1 MSYLVLSAVALGIA
15 VVVAASA
22 LLIKRPARLGS
33 ALAAAALTAAVL
45 VVLTAVFDSLMIAA
59 GLMEY
64 TAAHLIG
71 WFIGL
76 APIEDFAYPIAAVIL
91 LPALWLLAAPRPRYR
106 RTAGGDHAR

>member
-15 VVVAASA
+15 VAVAASA

-33 ALAAAALTAAVL
+33 AVAAAALTAAVL

-64 TAAHLIG
+64 TAAHLVG

>member
-1 MSYLVLSAVALGIA
+1 MTYLVLSAVALA
-15 VVVAASA
+15 VAVTVAAFAVLSR
-22 LLIKRPARLGS
+22 RPARLGT
-33 ALAAAALTAAVL
+33 AMAAAAVTAAVL
-45 VVLTAVFDSLMIAA
+45 VVLTAIFDSLMIAA

-106 RTAGGDHAR
+106 RSAGADHAR

>member
-1 MSYLVLSAVALGIA
+1 MSYLVLSAVALTIA
-15 VVVAASA
+15 VGVAASA
-22 LLIKRPARLGS
+22 LLIRRPARLGS
-33 ALAAAALTAAVL
+33 AVAAAALTAAVL

-64 TAAHLIG
+64 TAEHLLG

-91 LPALWLLAAPRPRYR
+91 LPALWLLAAPRPRYQ
-106 RTAGGDHAR
+106 RTVGADHAQ

>member
-1 MSYLVLSAVALGIA
+1 MTYLVLSAVALGIA
-15 VVVAASA
+15 VAVAVAAV
-22 LLIKRPARLGS
+22 LIKRPARLGS
-33 ALAAAALTAAVL
+33 AIIAAAVTALVL
-45 VVLTAVFDSLMIAA
+45 VVLTAIFDSLMIAA

-106 RTAGGDHAR
+106 RTAGADHAH

>member
-1 MSYLVLSAVALGIA
+1 MSYLLLSAIALGIA
-15 VVVAASA
+15 VAVAVSA

-33 ALAAAALTAAVL
+33 AIAAAAVTAVVL

-64 TAAHLIG
+64 TAEHLIG
-71 WFIGL
+71 SYIGL

-106 RTAGGDHAR
+106 RTAGADHAH